1 MLKKKFQQNRTNTLL
16 IYPQYAVLEL
26 CFLSFL
32 TIRTIEP

>member
-1 MLKKKFQQNRTNTLL
+1 LL